1 MKNEKD
7 VKKAVKKILSE
18 YTGAGMWYFMPP
30 ANGYGRSG
38 IPDFIGCYKGNM
50 FGIETKFGYNDPTA
64 NQVREIQN
72 IIQAKAQCWIVREYT
87 IENWANEFRGWAALC

>member
-1 MKNEKD
+1 VLDGYKE
-7 VKKAVKKILSE
+7 
-18 YTGAGMWYFMPP
+18 AGMWYFMPP

-50 FGIETKFGYNDPTA
+50 FGVETKFGKNEPTA
-64 NQVREIQN
+64 NQVREIHG

-87 IENWANEFRGWAALC
+87 VSDWANEFRGWAALC